1 MLWDWDMRGEQEV
14 SSREFAEW
22 TVWWYEGLIW
32 YLEVRRS
39 HGHVFFSTDIE
50 GVELS
55 VGR

>member
-1 MLWDWDMRGEQEV
+1 MLWDWGMRGEQEV

-22 TVWWYEGLIW
+22 TVWWFEGLIW